1 MNRSSLPVGLS
12 TLKKWKDEKDTL
24 HFDIAYQRHQG
35 MWGLPQKSMLVWSI
49 LADSYIPPIVLTK
62 SEEDKVDEKGK
73 SMSVYSV
80 LDGLQRLSN
89 LFDLPKSDIISA
101 LKDKGKLLGYGLLA
115 RNYNP
120 DRIHE
125 YLDWGKML
133 DFDEFISE
141 PLNEKTLLKS
151 CTQPAIETSLNLDD
165 LLI

>member
-73 SMSVYSV
+73 SISSSLMVVCYMCIAQ
-80 LDGLQRLSN
+80 GELQEN
-89 LFDLPKSDIISA
+89 AVA
-101 LKDKGKLLGYGLLA
+101 L
-115 RNYNP
+115 
-120 DRIHE
+120 H
-125 YLDWGKML
+125 
-133 DFDEFISE
+133 
-141 PLNEKTLLKS
+141 
-151 CTQPAIETSLNLDD
+151 Q
-165 LLI
+165 